1 MRRFGT
7 QRCPNSDC
15 DRLKIIAAS
24 LALPV
29 LSPVFFV
36 FGLARVVEIPR
47 LHREH
52 DRGRGSRKQAARRDA
67 RRPRQDATPK

>member
-7 QRCPNSDC
+7 QRCPNSVC

-36 FGLARVVEIPR
+36 FGLAQ
-47 LHREH
+47 
-52 DRGRGSRKQAARRDA
+52 GG
-67 RRPRQDATPK
+67 